1 MVYKMMDDNDI
12 HFNDMM
18 IINVSWSIPIPPQ
31 VYIPSRIVMEEIFL
45 N

>member
-1 MVYKMMDDNDI
+1 MKLKKSNSLDGLVLGEYL
-12 HFNDMM
+12 FR
-18 IINVSWSIPIPPQ
+18 V